1 MKKNKIPKFKNYVE
15 EANFWDTHDV
25 TDYLDEMKFT
35 DVEFVPCQKKE
46 ETVTIRI
53 ESKLKNKMENV
64 ARNSGV
70 NLSTLA
76 RMWLIEKLRQ
86 ISA

>member
-35 DVEFVPCQKKE
+35 DVEFVPRQKKE
-46 ETVTIRI
+46 QTVTIRI

>member
-35 DVEFVPCQKKE
+35 DVEFVPRQKKE